1 MNPYGQEIKKFI
13 SSQYLY
19 AGTRIALSIVLPS
32 ILLAYFGLLKEYF
45 LFPLATSFVGL
56 TDQVGPFIRRRNAL
70 LLAVLSLTFVAWI
83 GMLLA
88 PYPVAALLTL
98 IVFGLFFSMI
108 GVYGQRLM
116 AVGGLTLV
124 VYSIFIDG
132 HLTQGP
138 VAKNILVY
146 ALGSLWYL
154 LVFLVFSKLQPYKLA
169 SQMIGENYLE
179 LGEYLKLKAQF
190 YQLSVDY
197 ESTYSLIIAKQ
208 INIKNLQQD
217 TREVVFKTRTLV
229 SESTTTSR
237 LLMLLFLN
245 SIDLYEKLFTSDQNY
260 RKLHSAFDKHHILE
274 EISSYLQLLSTEL
287 IGIGI
292 SLQASAKPRPQ
303 KDYKEAH
310 RKLYHTFFEL
320 RKNHLSA
327 QTLED
332 FMALRLV
339 LSRISSVTED
349 ISTIYKVGT
358 QDIRMAKSLSS
369 GLDLNLF
376 VPKEEKLS
384 TKVFRDNLSLKSYHF
399 RHAVRIVTALSI
411 GYLLSL
417 VPYFSIGHSY
427 WILITILAIMRPA
440 YSTTKHRNL
449 LRLYG
454 TLGGAVVAYW
464 ILKSTSH
471 PTVLLSILLGSMIFC
486 FTLLKGKYAWAVFF
500 MTIYIFIGF
509 NFLNPGNIN
518 ALFRDRLIDTA
529 IAGVIVYAVS
539 YFVLPV
545 WEHSQNPLLMRK
557 SLQANT
563 DYLMLVCKRLQGEN
577 IDNQNY
583 KLARK
588 EAVIALANLSDNFQ
602 RMLSDPKNQQRRLE
616 IVHQF
621 VNTSH
626 LVTAYSASLAQYA
639 SDGKYPELSVANWQK
654 KILSHLETSKALL
667 ENRPTTSMHNDT
679 DNFISSAVEEL
690 LEERKEQLT
699 EEQFLD
705 HRDPTLVPRLT
716 ELKNIYDIME
726 LLLDVVREQ
735 RKVLETF
742 HKEI

>member
-260 RKLHSAFDKHHILE
+260 RKLHRAFDKHHILE

-349 ISTIYKVGT
+349 ISIIYKVGT

-417 VPYFSIGHSY
+417 VPYYSIGHSY

-654 KILSHLETSKALL
+654 KILSQLETSKALL